1 MTRRRSAAP
10 QPRMTPDG
18 FLPGAQIARE
28 AGQDQA
34 VRFAP
39 ASYDATAHTVE
50 AVLSTGAPVTRW
62 GITEV
67 LAVSPEAVDLGR
79 VGLGQVRLL
88 DSHNQYELDAI
99 LGMVESVRFEGAA
112 LIGRIRF
119 AESARGQAAE
129 AMVRAGTA
137 TGISIGYRV
146 ETWTLTQSAPDQG
159 TEIWTATRWELL
171 EVSLVSVPADPL
183 ALVRAAS
190 PAAPPPPAEEN
201 DMQRN
206 APGAADPT
214 PTPPSQPT
222 PTQTLAP
229 APVQRAA
236 DPAPVAPPASPPASP
251 DAAAIHAAAGQRA
264 ASIVDIGT
272 RAGMSQADITAA
284 LVDATVTLDAFRAR
298 AFDALAATQNRAP
311 TSSARSTILSDE
323 GDVLRRNLGEAIY
336 HGVRQTRAVNE
347 VPEGARAYMD
357 HTVAELA
364 AVMLGRNLPRT
375 LAAQIEV
382 LERAFHTTS
391 DFPILL
397 SNSLNRVLD
406 QVYGVAPQ
414 TYRRLARQ
422 RNFTDFRAH
431 EVLRPADFPTLQKVL
446 ENGEIKMGTVGDAK
460 KESLTVA
467 AYGIQFGI
475 SRQALVNDRL
485 GGLNEVLASY
495 GTTVALFEEIVFY
508 SLFAQNSGAGP
519 TLLENSRALWHT
531 SNANLTAS
539 ATGAIDVTKL
549 STGRTALRKMKRL
562 DGNVM
567 NLSPTILLVAPER
580 ETEAQQ
586 ITVAVT
592 PTQAANVNP
601 FSGTLQ
607 TVVSAQLGAL
617 PWYLFAD
624 PAVLPCFQYG
634 LLDGFTGPRLKMDE
648 PFGMQGIKVSLE
660 HDFGCGAIDYR
671 GAWQNTGA

>member
-99 LGMVESVRFEGAA
+99 LGMVESVRFEGPA

-119 AESARGQAAE
+119 ADTERGQAAE
-129 AMVRAGTA
+129 AKVRAGTA

-146 ETWTLTQSAPDQG
+146 ETWTLTQSQPDQG

-201 DMQRN
+201 DMKRN
-206 APGAADPT
+206 APGAAEPT
-214 PTPPSQPT
+214 PAQTPAQAPSQT
-222 PTQTLAP
+222 
-229 APVQRAA
+229 VQRAA
-236 DPAPVAPPASPPASP
+236 DPAPVAPPVAPPAGP
-251 DAAAIHAAAGQRA
+251 DAAAITAAASQRA
-264 ASIVDIGT
+264 ASILDIGT
-272 RAGMSQADITAA
+272 RAGMSQADISAA
-284 LVDATVTLDAFRAR
+284 MVDATVTVDAFRAR
-298 AFDALAATQNRAP
+298 AFEALAAGQSATR
-311 TSSARSTILSDE
+311 TSAVQTRVVQDE
-323 GDVLRRNLGEAIY
+323 GDVLRRNLSEAIY
-336 HGVRQTRAVNE
+336 HGVSLTRAVND
-347 VPEGARAYMD
+347 VPEGARRYMD

-364 AVMLGRNLPRT
+364 AVMLGRNQPRT

-397 SNSLNRVLD
+397 ANALNRVLD
-406 QVYGVAPQ
+406 QVYQVAPQ

-460 KESLTVA
+460 KESVTVG

-495 GTTVALFEEIVFY
+495 GTTVALFEEVVFY

-519 TLLENSRALWHT
+519 TMLENARALWHA
-531 SNANLTAS
+531 SNGNLTSS

-549 STGRTALRKMKRL
+549 TTGRTAMRKMKRL

-567 NLSPTILLVAPER
+567 NLSPAILLVAPDR

-592 PTQAANVNP
+592 PTQASNVNP

>member
-28 AGQDQA
+28 AGQDLA

-99 LGMVESVRFEGAA
+99 LGMVESVRFEGPA

-119 AESARGQAAE
+119 SDTARGQAAE

-146 ETWTLTQSAPDQG
+146 ETWTLTQSQPDQG

-201 DMQRN
+201 DMKRN
-206 APGAADPT
+206 APGAAEPT
-214 PTPPSQPT
+214 PAPTPAPTPSQT
-222 PTQTLAP
+222 
-229 APVQRAA
+229 VQRAA
-236 DPAPVAPPASPPASP
+236 DPAPVAPPVAPPAGP
-251 DAAAIHAAAGQRA
+251 DAAAITAAASQRA
-264 ASIVDIGT
+264 ASILDIGT
-272 RAGMSQADITAA
+272 RAGMSQADISAA
-284 LVDATVTLDAFRAR
+284 MVDATVTVDAFRAR
-298 AFDALAATQNRAP
+298 AFEALAASQNRAS
-311 TSSARSTILSDE
+311 TSAVQTRIVQDE
-323 GDVLRRNLGEAIY
+323 GDVLRRNLSEAIY
-336 HGVRQTRAVNE
+336 HGVSLTRAINE
-347 VPEGARAYMD
+347 VPEGARRYMD

-364 AVMLGRNLPRT
+364 AVMLGRNQPRT

-397 SNSLNRVLD
+397 ANALNRVLD
-406 QVYGVAPQ
+406 QVYQVAPQ

-460 KESLTVA
+460 KESVTVG

-495 GTTVALFEEIVFY
+495 GTTVALFEEVVFY

-519 TLLENSRALWHT
+519 TMLENARALWHS
-531 SNANLTAS
+531 SNGNLTSS

-549 STGRTALRKMKRL
+549 TTGRTAMRKMKRL

-567 NLSPTILLVAPER
+567 NLSPAILLVAPDR

-592 PTQAANVNP
+592 PTQASNVNP